1 MSEQLIHICRHCGGE
16 IPYFG
21 EDTGWNHTCPHCGNA
36 DVVGVS
42 SEVKQASAGKV
53 VKSDGHGIMPKFNR
67 VTGKEAESG
76 WVNFLQIVAYI
87 CLASGFVGF
96 LLAAAHA
103 TQLKDDTNQDTSI
116 LVILTPAIVGLTG
129 CITYLFLS
137 HLTNIFERIEK
148 HLKKL
153 SDKD

>member
-16 IPYFG
+16 IPYFA
-21 EDTGWNHTCPHCGNA
+21 EDTGWNQTCSHCGNA

-76 WVNFLQIVAYI
+76 WVNFLQVVAYI
-87 CLASGFVGF
+87 ILALGIVGF
-96 LLAAAHA
+96 LITVRGDQRWNL
-103 TQLKDDTNQDTSI
+103 LPLI
-116 LVILTPAIVGLTG
+116 LGVSG
-129 CITYLFLS
+129 CVTYLFLS
-137 HLTNIFERIEK
+137 HLTKIFERIEK

>member
-1 MSEQLIHICRHCGGE
+1 MSEQLIHICKHCGYG
-16 IPYFG
+16 IPYFA

-36 DVVGVS
+36 DVVGVN
-42 SEVKQASAGKV
+42 SEVKQASAGKA
-53 VKSDGHGIMPKFNR
+53 VKSDGHGIIPKFNR

-76 WVNFLQIVAYI
+76 WVNFLQFVAYI
-87 CLASGFVGF
+87 CLASGFVGS
-96 LLAAAHA
+96 LLAAHHA
-103 TQLKDDTNQDTSI
+103 DDSNQDTSI
-116 LVILTPAIVGLTG
+116 LVILTPAIVGVTG
-129 CITYLFLS
+129 CVTYLFFS